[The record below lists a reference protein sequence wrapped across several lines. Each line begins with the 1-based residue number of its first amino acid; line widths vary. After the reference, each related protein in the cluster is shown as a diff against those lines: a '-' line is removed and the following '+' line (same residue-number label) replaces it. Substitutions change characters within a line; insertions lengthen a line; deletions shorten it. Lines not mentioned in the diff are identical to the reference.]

1 MESIFC
7 FRSETILAGASAAR
21 DGTRVP
27 ESSKR
32 CTCTDEHQI
41 ESTSPFFEVTENNEF
56 AP

>member
-1 MESIFC
+1 MESFFY
-7 FRSETILAGASAAR
+7 FRFGTILACANAAR

-32 CTCTDEHQI
+32 CTCTEEHRI
-41 ESTSPFFEVTENNEF
+41 ESAAQFFEVKENNEF

>member
-1 MESIFC
+1 MESFFC
-7 FRSETILAGASAAR
+7 FRSETILACANAAR

-32 CTCTDEHQI
+32 CTCTEEHQI
-41 ESTSPFFEVTENNEF
+41 ESASQFFEVMENNEF